1 VGTHA
6 DLVKKGELANL
17 VKEMETLYP
26 IPTKSTRSQIQGHFA
41 VTLSGGNK
49 TKLMQLKD
57 KLVELA
63 LNHPKIGVGQVR
75 VPCIIGTIQQ
85 ELEKLKKNTP
95 YLVWS
100 DYTTLC
106 KQLGM
111 VLLLC
116 VCALLILAL
125 DLNEDRIPEITTML
139 HDLGLVV
146 WHNVTRLR
154 DVIVIDPQWLADA
167 LAGVVSFI
175 CQPSVARAAGMT
187 NWSKMQEPLKLK

>member
-41 VTLSGGNK
+41 VTLVGANK
-49 TKLMQLKD
+49 TLLMQLKN

-63 LNHPKIGVGQVR
+63 LYHPKIGVGHVR
-75 VPCIIGTIQQ
+75 VP
-85 ELEKLKKNTP
+85 
-95 YLVWS
+95 YS
-100 DYTTLC
+100 
-106 KQLGM
+106 
-111 VLLLC
+111 
-116 VCALLILAL
+116 
-125 DLNEDRIPEITTML
+125 L
-139 HDLGLVV
+139 HDIGLVV

-154 DVIVIDPQWLADA
+154 DVVVIDPQWLADA

-175 CQPSVARAAGMT
+175 CQSSVARAGGMT
-187 NWSKMQEPLKLK
+187 NWSKMQQPLKLK